1 MYNPNFLKMSLQS
14 YVTAPA
20 HMRNLFESLFD
31 LLLAAFYMRL
41 TLCFCVVANDSY
53 RKTMDQIQGQSRSN
67 NSAW

>member
-1 MYNPNFLKMSLQS
+1 MYNHNFFLLSLQS

-31 LLLAAFYMRL
+31 LLLAAFYIKL